1 MKFERYVALGDS
13 FTEGVGDPDP
23 SRPNG
28 IRGWADRVADELA
41 AAGPDFAYANLAV
54 RGRLMRQIL
63 AEQVD
68 AAVTLNPDLVTIYA
82 GGNDVMRPKLDL
94 DAMAA
99 EYDDAIGRLA
109 ATGATV
115 VMWTAYDVGW
125 APVFRHLRGRIATY
139 NELVREIADRRGA
152 TLVDYWRF
160 GEYRDYRMWDF
171 DRLHMSP
178 LGHRNMAA
186 RVLDALGVEHGI
198 EPVVLERIPEPAPA
212 EQRREDLRWMR
223 DFLVPWVGRRV
234 RGTSSGDGITPKRP
248 TLAPV
253 ETANRGGSP
262 VA

>member
-1 MKFERYVALGDS
+1 MTFERYVALGDS

-23 SRPNG
+23 ASPNG
-28 IRGWADRVADELA
+28 VRGWADRVADELA
-41 AAGPDFAYANLAV
+41 GNEPDLMYANLAV

-68 AAVTLNPDLVTIYA
+68 AAIALEPDLVTVYA

-94 DAMAA
+94 DAMIAD
-99 EYDDAIGRLA
+99 YDDAISRLT

-115 VMWTAYDVGW
+115 LMWTAYDVGW

-139 NELVREIADRRGA
+139 NELVREVADRRGA

-178 LGHRNMAA
+178 LGHRNMAV
-186 RVLDALGVEHGI
+186 RVLGTLGVEHGI
-198 EPVVLERIPEPAPA
+198 DPVVLGPNPEPAPV
-212 EQRREDLRWMR
+212 EQRREDLKWMR

-234 RGTSSGDGITPKRP
+234 RGTSSGDGISAKRP
-248 TLAPV
+248 ALAPV
-253 ETANRGGSP
+253 QSVNRGGSP